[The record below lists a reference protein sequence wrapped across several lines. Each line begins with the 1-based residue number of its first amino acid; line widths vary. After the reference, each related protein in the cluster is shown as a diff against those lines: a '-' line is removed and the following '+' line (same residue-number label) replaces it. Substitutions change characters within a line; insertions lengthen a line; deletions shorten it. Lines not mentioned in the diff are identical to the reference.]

1 MRRNIIRKI
10 IVHDAD
16 EVGIYALA
24 GRVSEFHV
32 SVIERNLNQT
42 NLTTEQ
48 KVAVIDKIIDSLK
61 SWETDGIIK

>member
-1 MRRNIIRKI
+1 MRRNINRKI

-32 SVIERNLNQT
+32 SVIERKLNQT

>member
-10 IVHDAD
+10 IVHGVD
-16 EVGIYALA
+16 EAEIYVLA

-32 SVIERNLNQT
+32 SVIERKLNQK

-48 KVAVIDKIIDSLK
+48 KVAVIDRIIDSLK
-61 SWETDGIIK
+61 SREADGIIK